1 MMLNISKP
9 HLALLVSAVNDAI
22 KYNEGFLR
30 SETIKDVSDYE
41 EHLLSLENFQ
51 QWLETEY
58 RRLQSQHTD
67 LLKYER
73 IVGQASNESQEV

>member
-1 MMLNISKP
+1 MLDISKP

-51 QWLETEY
+51 QWLEAEY
-58 RRLQSQHTD
+58 RRFQSQHPD
-67 LLKYER
+67 LLAYDR
-73 IVGQASNESQEV
+73 IVGRSGKDRQA

>member
-58 RRLQSQHTD
+58 RRLQSQHPD

-73 IVGQASNESQEV
+73 IVGLAGNDSQKA

>member
-22 KYNEGFLR
+22 KYNESFLR

-51 QWLETEY
+51 QWLEIEY
-58 RRLQSQHTD
+58 RKLQSQHPD

-73 IVGQASNESQEV
+73 LVGRSGNASQEA

>member
-1 MMLNISKP
+1 MLDISKP
-9 HLALLVSAVNDAI
+9 HLALLVSAVNEAI

-30 SETIKDVSDYE
+30 SETLKDVSDYE

-51 QWLETEY
+51 RWLETEY
-58 RRLQSQHTD
+58 RKLQSRHPD

-73 IVGQASNESQEV
+73 IVGQADKDRQV

>member
-1 MMLNISKP
+1 MLGISKP

-22 KYNEGFLR
+22 KYNEGFLG

-41 EHLLSLENFQ
+41 EHLLTLENFQ

-58 RRLQSQHTD
+58 KNSSLNILTS
-67 LLKYER
+67 
-73 IVGQASNESQEV
+73 

>member
-1 MMLNISKP
+1 
-9 HLALLVSAVNDAI
+9 VSAVNDAI

-51 QWLETEY
+51 QWLEMEY
-58 RRLQSQHTD
+58 RRFQSQHTD

-73 IVGQASNESQEV
+73 IVGQTSNDSEKV